1 MVGKK
6 IVWVENCLWWWSL
19 RLGSQFKGYEYLAF
33 CHWEFRNNPILR
45 PFSTFSILLPAII
58 LFWNQRVRTKNW
70 VRSLLNGDNI
80 SNLLTSSPIVV
91 IFLAQYFAGIWWLVT
106 RFKLYLF
113 LVRLPRV
120 LAFHT
125 TIAQY
130 IRLYSN
136 KLDLA
141 KSKSSWCDDIKIYES
156 FSV

>member
-1 MVGKK
+1 M
-6 IVWVENCLWWWSL
+6 W
-19 RLGSQFKGYEYLAF
+19 
-33 CHWEFRNNPILR
+33 
-45 PFSTFSILLPAII
+45 SILVLQRPTIHQQKGFSCPFGWHLLIFSNINSYRDTASQRRPDNYETD
-58 LFWNQRVRTKNW
+58 LMFWNQRVRTKNW
-70 VRSLLNGDNI
+70 VRSLLNGDNF
-80 SNLLTSSPIVV
+80 SNLLTSSLIVV

-106 RFKLYLF
+106 RFELYLF